1 MISAPRFMRRRNIT
15 RALAV
20 SATAL
25 FLVTTPVTA
34 AMAQPTES
42 TNNDAQSAE
51 VCDPV
56 ASATTTTTT
65 TSTTTPS
72 STTTTATA
80 VPCAPAES
88 EVSRAT
94 TPSATTTPAQKTPAA
109 TTPTVAPSST
119 TSADAPTSSA
129 RQQKAPVGEWAPTEN
144 PKSTIVA
151 GQMRSDREEIPEPF
165 TKADAD
171 KAETMEA
178 RISMSRLTAGCQ
190 VYWPSPYEVC
200 GAIKDKYNSL
210 GGPGSFLSFPYS
222 AELTSPD
229 GQGKFSKFINGPIY
243 WSAAGGAHPVVNSI
257 LNRWGVHQYEMG
269 WLGYPTTDEI
279 VHTDGIGR
287 RQEFQNGAIYVA
299 FTNAI
304 GSAIKNGPI
313 RDKYNA
319 LGGHGGPLGYPSS
332 DEISV
337 TKNNGR
343 YNNFVNGTITWST
356 PTGARVLYAAVRDRW
371 FEFGR
376 EDGVMGFPKTD
387 EQVAPDGI
395 GHFVYFE
402 DGTAIYWYPVVGAWR
417 IPMAILVAFKRM
429 GFESGKLGYP
439 TAPSK
444 ATAAAGGVFQEFV
457 KGALISRVNS
467 NNTFDYKVLGSGE
480 VS

>member
-1 MISAPRFMRRRNIT
+1 
-15 RALAV
+15 
-20 SATAL
+20 
-25 FLVTTPVTA
+25 
-34 AMAQPTES
+34 
-42 TNNDAQSAE
+42 
-51 VCDPV
+51 
-56 ASATTTTTT
+56 
-65 TSTTTPS
+65 
-72 STTTTATA
+72 
-80 VPCAPAES
+80 
-88 EVSRAT
+88 
-94 TPSATTTPAQKTPAA
+94 
-109 TTPTVAPSST
+109 
-119 TSADAPTSSA
+119 
-129 RQQKAPVGEWAPTEN
+129 
-144 PKSTIVA
+144 
-151 GQMRSDREEIPEPF
+151 MRSDREELPEGF
-165 TKADAD
+165 TKEEADL
-171 KAETMEA
+171 AEIREYELQQRQSAVA
-178 RISMSRLTAGCQ
+178 RGPAPGPGCQ
-190 VYWPSPYEVC
+190 QYWPSDKWVC
-200 GAIKDKYNSL
+200 GAIRDKYNSL
-210 GGPGSFLSFPYS
+210 GAQFSFLLWPTSD
-222 AELTSPD
+222 ELTSPD
-229 GQGKFSKFINGPIY
+229 GHGKFNTFQNGPIY

-257 LNRWGVHQYEMG
+257 LNRWGVHGYEMG

-279 VHTDGIGR
+279 VHTDGVGR

-299 FTNAI
+299 FQNAV

-313 RDKYNA
+313 RDKYNT
-319 LGGHGGPLGYPSS
+319 LGAHSGPLGYPSS
-332 DEISV
+332 DEIPV
-337 TKNNGR
+337 NKNNGR

-457 KGALISRVNS
+457 KGALISRVNP